1 MWAVFS
7 VTIISSC
14 LTFFF
19 IYKQQKRINR
29 VNYLTYDESLSDLD
43 VSKYT
48 LLIRN
53 VPRDLRSSDGDNM
66 LYHFF
71 KEFYRDQVISTH
83 IIPNLS
89 DLEQAMEKRNYYL
102 K

>member
-7 VTIISSC
+7 VTIIVSL
-14 LTFFF
+14 LTYFF

-29 VNYLTYDESLSDLD
+29 VNYLTYDESLSELD
-43 VSKYT
+43 ISKYS

-53 VPRDLRSSDGDNM
+53 VPRDLRSVDGDNM
-66 LYHFF
+66 LFHFF